1 MNKKNIENI
10 FELSLIQRGTER
22 PGPGLDPQTVEEGIV
37 NPSSLV
43 ELLRWRAVNQRDQA
57 AFIYLLNGDEEE
69 SCLTYGELDYH
80 ARIIAAALQASYQTG
95 TRALLLYPPGLEFI
109 KAFFGCLYAGV
120 IAVPAYPPHP
130 ARLNRTLPKLQ
141 AIALD
146 AEPAVVLTNSKL
158 LAGTSNLFQESPLL
172 RRKHWLA
179 TDSIPTE
186 VLPESPAISI
196 RGDALA
202 FLQYTSGSTAMPK
215 GVMVTHGNLLH
226 NSAYLAHGFHHT
238 PESILVTW
246 LPTFHDMGLI
256 YGILQPIYMGFRCYI
271 MPPASFIQRPLR
283 WLQAMSRYKATHSVA
298 PNFAYDLCAQK
309 ITKEQ
314 RAVLDLQHWRVAVN
328 GAEPIRIETL
338 ERFARAFAS
347 CGFRRSALY
356 PGYGLAEATLKVT
369 GARET
374 EEYVSC
380 RVDVAALAQHRVV
393 EIEAEEDNQS
403 TQTLVSSGRAT
414 YGIEVVIVNPE
425 TLVECAPECVGEIW
439 VCGPSNA
446 QGYWNR
452 IEETQQTFYAHLSNR
467 GKGPYLRTGDLGF
480 LKDGEL
486 FVTGRRKDLI
496 IIGGSNYYPQ
506 DIELT
511 AERSHKDL
519 RPASCAAFSVDDGGA
534 ERLIVAIEVERHHRH
549 DDQNGGRSAASRRQR
564 VSAWGARDI
573 VMAIQHAVAEEHEL
587 QIHQVVL
594 LKAGSIPKTSSGKIQ
609 RHLCREAFLASG
621 LDRWVELTMQ
631 YGEADLVDGPLPNS
645 KIEEESCPKVKV

>member
-1 MNKKNIENI
+1 MNKRNIENI
-10 FELSLIQRGTER
+10 FEPALTQRGIER
-22 PGPGLDPQTVEEGIV
+22 PDPGLDPQIVEGGLG

-43 ELLRWRAVNQRDQA
+43 ELLRWRAANQREQA
-57 AFIYLLNGDEEE
+57 AFIYLLNGDEQEA
-69 SCLTYGELDYH
+69 CLTYGELDFQ
-80 ARIIAAALQASYQTG
+80 ARTIATALRTSYQSG
-95 TRALLLYPPGLEFI
+95 ERALLLYPPGLEFI

-120 IAVPAYPPHP
+120 IPIPAYPPHP

-146 AEPAVVLTNSKL
+146 AEPAVVLTDAKL
-158 LAGTSNLFQESPLL
+158 LAGTSNLFQESPLF
-172 RRKHWLA
+172 RRKRWLA
-179 TDSIPTE
+179 TDRLVTE
-186 VLPESPAISI
+186 VLPESPAIAI

-215 GVMVTHGNLLH
+215 GVMVTHQNLLH
-226 NSAYLAHGFHHT
+226 NSAYLAHAFHHT

-256 YGILQPIYMGFRCYI
+256 YGILQPIYSGFRCYI
-271 MPPASFIQRPLR
+271 MPPASFVQRPLR
-283 WLQAMSRYKATHSVA
+283 WLQAMSRYRATHSVA
-298 PNFAYDLCAQK
+298 PNFAYDLCARK
-309 ITKEQ
+309 ITVEQ

-338 ERFARAFAS
+338 ERFARAFAC

-369 GARET
+369 GGRKT
-374 EEYVSC
+374 EEYVTC
-380 RVDVAALAQHRVV
+380 RVAVTALAQHRVV
-393 EIEAEEDNQS
+393 EVEAGDENQS
-403 TQTLVSSGRAT
+403 SQRLVSSGRAMD
-414 YGIEVVIVNPE
+414 GVEVVTVNPE
-425 TLVECAPECVGEIW
+425 TLVECPPECVGEIW
-439 VCGPSNA
+439 VRGPSNA

-452 IEETQQTFYAHLSNR
+452 IEDTRQIFHAHLSNT
-467 GKGPYLRTGDLGF
+467 GDGPYLRTGDLGF

-511 AERSHKDL
+511 VERSHTDL
-519 RPASCAAFSVDDGGA
+519 RPGSCAAFAIDEGGA
-534 ERLIVAIEVERHHRH
+534 ECLVVVIEVERHHRR
-549 DDQNGGRSAASRRQR
+549 DDKNGSAAPRRQP
-564 VSAWGARDI
+564 VSAAAAKDI

-594 LKAGSIPKTSSGKIQ
+594 LKAGSISKTSSGKIQ
-609 RHLCREAFLASG
+609 RHVCKEAFLASG
-621 LDRWVELTMQ
+621 LDRWVEQTRRS
-631 YGEADLVDGPLPNS
+631 GEAGLDRDRLPGS
-645 KIEEESCPKVKV
+645 KIEEESCTKVKV